1 MTPLFRLLAYG
12 LLLTLLV
19 SGAVWIADHPG
30 KLEVD
35 WLAWRI
41 TTSVPVGLAL
51 LLLLS
56 GLCFAA
62 LRLLS
67 RISRLPGRW
76 RATRLQKRREQGY
89 QALTDGLAAVAGG
102 QVKQARKMAV
112 RAEKL
117 LQNPAMT
124 SLLSAQ
130 SAALSGDQE
139 GQKAQFE
146 ALRQR
151 PETALV
157 GLRGLLDLAVT
168 DQQHD
173 LAIELLVEIR
183 KRLPNDSAAA
193 EQLFALL
200 LRRGQLAQAQEML
213 LDAARHNSFAKQ
225 RARRLR
231 ALLLNERASRAERD
245 GDAADALS
253 FAKMAVSNDRGLSD
267 AALRLAR
274 LQSSQDLTRQATATL
289 ENAWKAL
296 PLPAVGRA
304 YGELHPTEA
313 PLQKLRRLER
323 LAIIHPDHWATHTL
337 LGEAALNAKL
347 WGQARKYLTLAARR
361 PTAALLGLL
370 ARLELSEYKNQ
381 QAAQAWLATAPM
393 PEPDW
398 RCGTCGHHAAD
409 WTLFCSGCG
418 ALDSLGWEDVPLSV
432 PPAAQNE
439 K

>member
-1 MTPLFRLLAYG
+1 VTPLLRLLAYG
-12 LLLTLLV
+12 LLLALLV
-19 SGAVWIADHPG
+19 SGAVWFADHPG

-56 GLCFAA
+56 GLCFTA

-67 RISRLPGRW
+67 GFSRLPARW
-76 RATRLQKRREQGY
+76 RAARLIKRRDQGY

-102 QVKQARKMAV
+102 QVKQAQKMAV

-130 SAALSGDQE
+130 SAALNGDQE
-139 GQKAQFE
+139 AQKAQFE

-157 GLRGLLDLAVT
+157 GLRGLLDLAVSAAQ
-168 DQQHD
+168 DD
-173 LAIELLVEIR
+173 VAVELLAEIR
-183 KRLPNDSAAA
+183 NKLPNDSAVA

-200 LRRGQLAQAQEML
+200 LRRGQLPEAQEIL
-213 LDAARHNSFAKQ
+213 LDGARHKAFAKQ
-225 RARRLR
+225 RTTRLR
-231 ALLLNERASRAERD
+231 ALLLNERALRAERD
-245 GDAADALS
+245 GDGADALS
-253 FAKMAVSNDRGLSD
+253 FAKMAVSNDPSLSD

-274 LQSSQDLTRQATATL
+274 LQSTQDLTRHATATL
-289 ENAWKAL
+289 EKAWKAL
-296 PLPAVGRA
+296 PLPALARA

-323 LAIIHPDHWATHTL
+323 LAVIHPDRWATHYL
-337 LGEAALNAKL
+337 LGEAALGAKL
-347 WGQARKYLTLAARR
+347 WGQARKYLTLAVRR
-361 PTAALLGLL
+361 PTASLLGLL
-370 ARLELSEYKNQ
+370 ARLEVGEYKNQ

-398 RCGTCGHHAAD
+398 RCGSCGHHAAD
-409 WTLFCSGCG
+409 WSLFCPSCG
-418 ALDSLGWEDVPLSV
+418 TLDSLRWDDVPLSI
-432 PPAAQNE
+432 PPATQS
-439 K
+439 